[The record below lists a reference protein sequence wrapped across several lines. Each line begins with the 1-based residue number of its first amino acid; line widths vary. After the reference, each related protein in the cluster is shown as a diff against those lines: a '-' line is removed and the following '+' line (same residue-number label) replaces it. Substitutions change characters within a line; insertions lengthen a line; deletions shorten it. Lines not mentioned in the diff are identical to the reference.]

1 MQYVVII
8 SSPIVLCQQSLD
20 CSLFTFIVPLYP
32 RGSIEIA
39 THFPFLIL
47 QVFPIL
53 MTKENLQMIWSI
65 YIKTIRA
72 QSKRKQKHCQK
83 NITKIQIQFISSLL
97 NCMPSVVACSRAFCV
112 YVLTCLACLRA
123 YVLCV
128 LACVCACVLVMMK
141 CFIFLHVCVLGVL
154 FYLICFTFQYLNL
167 KIRTEK
173 NLCAL
178 LILICILIP
187 TYKTI

>member
-32 RGSIEIA
+32 SGSIETA
-39 THFPFLIL
+39 THFQFLIL

-53 MTKENLQMIWSI
+53 MTKENLQVIWLI
-65 YIKTIRA
+65 YIKIIRA
-72 QSKRKQKHCQK
+72 ESKRKYKHCQK
-83 NITKIQIQFISSLL
+83 NIINIQIQFISSLL
-97 NCMPSVVACSRAFCV
+97 NCMPGVVACLRALCV
-112 YVLTCLACLRA
+112 YVLMCFACLRA
-123 YVLCV
+123 YMLFVL
-128 LACVCACVLVMMK
+128 ACVLVMMK

-154 FYLICFTFQYLNL
+154 FYLIYFTFQYLNL
-167 KIRTEK
+167 KFRTEK